1 MKPVRPAP
9 HPLPARNRLAW
20 PPLAALALGSALL
33 FGAAQAQAQ
42 WKWRDASGRIQISD
56 LAPPPSVP
64 DKDIL
69 QRPGTPR
76 NAAQPAAAPANPAL
90 AGATAT
96 AGAASGAAPALKP
109 KSPLDQEL
117 ERKRKAEEQEKA
129 GKARAEEERRAA
141 QRADNCNRA
150 RTSVAT
156 LESGQRITRVNDK
169 GEREF
174 LDDRQRAAEVQR
186 ARDIVASDC
195 R

>member
-1 MKPVRPAP
+1 MKSVRPALL
-9 HPLPARNRLAW
+9 PLLARARRAL
-20 PPLAALALGSALL
+20 PPLAAASVGLALLA
-33 FGAAQAQAQ
+33 GASTAQAQ

-69 QRPGTPR
+69 QRPGSPR
-76 NAAQPAAAPANPAL
+76 NAAQPAAAAPANTAAGTPA
-90 AGATAT
+90 AP
-96 AGAASGAAPALKP
+96 AASGAAPALKP

-117 ERKRKAEEQEKA
+117 ERKRKADEQEKA
-129 GKARAEEERRAA
+129 GKARAEEERRNA
-141 QRADNCNRA
+141 QRADNCTRA
-150 RTSVAT
+150 RSTVAT
-156 LESGQRITRVNDK
+156 LESGQRITRTNDK

-186 ARDIVASDC
+186 AREIMASDC